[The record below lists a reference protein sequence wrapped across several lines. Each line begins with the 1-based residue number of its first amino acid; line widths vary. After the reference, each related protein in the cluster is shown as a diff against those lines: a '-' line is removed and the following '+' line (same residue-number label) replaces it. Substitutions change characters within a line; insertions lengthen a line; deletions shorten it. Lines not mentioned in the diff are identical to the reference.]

1 MKLAL
6 RIALRYLFSFK
17 SKALSFMSF
26 ISILGVIVGVSALLI
41 TLAVMNGF
49 TYGIKKKLLEN
60 SPHIVIFKATEK
72 FKNYEEI
79 MKKVKKLPEVE
90 DVEPFIFM
98 QALASYKGNSLPVYV
113 KGSPLDSDMF
123 NIRKR
128 IVAGKYDLTGKNVVV
143 GKELAFM
150 LGLGVGDKITL
161 ISPIGRKTPIG
172 FVPIMKK
179 YNVAGIVNFDYYR
192 YDVSYVGMSLENA
205 QKLFNMKDSV
215 TGLQLKIKNPFNS
228 EAVKSKLE
236 KYLGFPYIVRSW
248 QDLNK
253 DLFQALQLEK
263 LAMYFVIT
271 LIILVASFNIS
282 SLLITKS
289 REKRKEVAI
298 LKVMGANNNFILSVF
313 LLQGLII
320 GFLGTTIGSII
331 GLSVIY
337 IGDTYHLVKLN
348 PDVYMLEYLPLK
360 ISFTDFISVYLS
372 SMFICFISSII
383 PAYTASRE
391 IPADVLRN
399 D

>member
-6 RIALRYLFSFK
+6 KIALKYLFSFR
-17 SKALSFMSF
+17 SKALSFMSI

-41 TLAVMNGF
+41 TLSVMNGF
-49 TYGIKKKLLEN
+49 SYGIKKKLLEN
-60 SPHIVIFKATEK
+60 SPHIVIFKATETFENYK
-72 FKNYEEI
+72 ELEKILREFKDI
-79 MKKVKKLPEVE
+79 E
-90 DVEPFIFM
+90 DIEPFIFM
-98 QALASYKGNSLPVYV
+98 QALASYEGNSLPVYV
-113 KGSPLDSDMF
+113 KGSPLGKDMF
-123 NIRKR
+123 NIRKK
-128 IVAGKYDLTGKNVVV
+128 IVAGKYDLSGKNVVI

-150 LGLGVGDKITL
+150 LGVGVGDKITI
-161 ISPIGRKTPIG
+161 ISPIGKRTPIG

-192 YDVSYVGMSLENA
+192 YDISYVGMSLENA
-205 QKLFNMKDSV
+205 QKLFNMKNSV
-215 TGLQLKIKNPFNS
+215 TGLQIKLKNPF
-228 EAVKSKLE
+228 EAERVKSELE
-236 KYLGFPYIVRSW
+236 KVINFPYIVRSW

-289 REKRKEVAI
+289 REKRKEIAI
-298 LKVMGANNNFILSVF
+298 LKVMGANNGFILKVF

-320 GFLGTTIGSII
+320 GFLGTTIGSLI
-331 GLSVIY
+331 GLTAIY
-337 IGDTYHLVKLN
+337 LGDTYHLVKLN

-360 ISFTDFISVYLS
+360 ITFLDFISVYLS
-372 SMFICFISSII
+372 SMVICFISSII
-383 PAYTASRE
+383 PAYTASKE
-391 IPADVLRN
+391 VPADVLRN